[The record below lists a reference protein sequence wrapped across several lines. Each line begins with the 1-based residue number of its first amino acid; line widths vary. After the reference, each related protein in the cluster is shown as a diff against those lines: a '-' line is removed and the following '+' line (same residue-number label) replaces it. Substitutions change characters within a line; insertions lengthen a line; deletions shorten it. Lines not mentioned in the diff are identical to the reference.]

1 MRHPS
6 LQKEAVGMP
15 KTPPHQEIPSYV
27 VDALARAFLQVIER
41 DYHTSKITSETETET
56 KAS

>member
-1 MRHPS
+1 
-6 LQKEAVGMP
+6 MP

-41 DYHTSKITSETETET
+41 DYHTSKITSETETES
-56 KAS
+56 KAG